1 MNNSSLGAVV
11 ETGSRVAYSPVKLD
25 LDWLDDMNAPSSDS
39 RESIPVV
46 CEVCNTRV
54 YVTRAQIGQTVACPD
69 CFTRNRVKPLPK
81 PVAPPKPKY
90 TGDEYRLA
98 RDPKK
103 RNPSTNLVSV
113 TCGTCSTMMYARR
126 EHVGK
131 RIRCPDC
138 SDLTL
143 IRPPRI
149 SEKKFTPPDV
159 SDIQVEAA
167 PPPDIDEKRKDF
179 ADQLM
184 AEAEAEV
191 ERKRSEEPIPPQRP
205 LRDGLYHF
213 PFYFNVI
220 PLWLGMGTVA
230 LINFALLVTVRELI
244 NSGGLSSILA
254 AFVVPILTLG
264 VFGSLGMIS
273 PYLLSI
279 VEFTAEG
286 HDKIPHWPSQ
296 DLLSRGYSTLTIFN
310 AFTVSA
316 LPGMLVVTTLRL
328 IGLPVPSFVGL
339 ITTIFLMPLVLL
351 SMLWNGS
358 AFVPYSDIVFKSLRQ
373 TMRSWQSIWLQL
385 SLVGLLVIG
394 IELGIQI
401 AIDPT
406 VAICVSVFTV
416 SIYVL
421 FLHRLVG
428 RMGWIIS
435 QIDEPLEEAEEEL
448 ESAEDEDMGEHEIFA
463 DG

>member
-1 MNNSSLGAVV
+1 MNNSSRGVV
-11 ETGSRVAYSPVKLD
+11 AETDPRVAYCLVKFD
-25 LDWLDDMNAPSSDS
+25 LDWLGDMNAPSSDS

-54 YVTRAQIGQTVACPD
+54 YATRAQIGQTVACPD
-69 CFTRNRVKPLPK
+69 CDTRNRVKPLPT

-98 RDPKK
+98 RDPQRRK
-103 RNPSTNLVSV
+103 SSANLISV
-113 TCGTCSTMMYARR
+113 ICGTCSTRMYARR

-159 SDIQVEAA
+159 SDVKVEAA
-167 PPPDIDEKRKDF
+167 PPPAIDEKRKDF
-179 ADQLM
+179 ADRLM

-205 LRDGLYHF
+205 LRDGLYRF
-213 PFYFNVI
+213 PFYLNVI
-220 PLWLGMGTVA
+220 PLWLGMGIIA
-230 LINFALLVTVRELI
+230 LINFALLVAVRELI
-244 NSGGLSSILA
+244 NSGGLASILA
-254 AFVVPILTLG
+254 VFVVPILTLG
-264 VFGSLGMIS
+264 VFGSLGTIS
-273 PYLLSI
+273 PHLLSI

-316 LPGMLVVTTLRL
+316 LPGILIVSTLRL
-328 IGLPVPSFVGL
+328 AGLPIPSAVGL
-339 ITTIFLMPLVLL
+339 IPTIFVMPLVLL

-358 AFVPYSDIVFKSLRQ
+358 AFVPYADVVFKSLR
-373 TMRSWQSIWLQL
+373 RARGSWQSIWLQL
-385 SLVGLLVIG
+385 FLAGLLVIG
-394 IELGIQI
+394 AELGLRI

-421 FLHRLVG
+421 FFHRLVG

-435 QIDEPLEEAEEEL
+435 QIDDPLEEAEEEL
-448 ESAEDEDMGEHEIFA
+448 EPAEGEDMGEHEIFA
-463 DG
+463 DD